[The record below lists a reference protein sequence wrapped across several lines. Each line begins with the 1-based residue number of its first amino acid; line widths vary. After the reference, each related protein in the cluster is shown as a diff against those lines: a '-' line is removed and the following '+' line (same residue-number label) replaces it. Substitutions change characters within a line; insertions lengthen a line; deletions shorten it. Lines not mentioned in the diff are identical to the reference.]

1 MIQSERFY
9 SAIKFT
15 CVLLCVVF
23 TMHVQA
29 SGIVTKVGR
38 VKVEGNTAAIKS
50 ETRAIEV
57 TDYLGRSL
65 SFSKPIE
72 RVIALAPHIV
82 ENVYSAGAGETLVG
96 AVDYSDYPASAKDLV
111 RVGTISSFSLEAI
124 VSLKPDLVIVWH
136 SGRGANVLEKL
147 EKIGIPTYAS
157 DPHSLLDVAR
167 SIRDYGALTGNAD
180 IAEASAKTFELKY
193 RSLAAL
199 HQESEA
205 VSVLYEVWNQ
215 PLQTLNNKHI
225 ISDVIR
231 LCGGVNLF
239 GDEPSLAPVIS
250 VESVLQRNPDV
261 IIASGMG
268 EEQPEWLND
277 WYTWPQLKAVKNKNL
292 YFISPDLLQRHT
304 ARILDGAEIMCSQLD
319 AARLKLGL

>member
-1 MIQSERFY
+1 MSQSTCFY
-9 SAIKFT
+9 SAIKLA
-15 CVLLCVVF
+15 CVLLPLVWAGAVCANDRVINSSDINVAANS
-23 TMHVQA
+23 TA
-29 SGIVTKVGR
+29 TK
-38 VKVEGNTAAIKS
+38 K
-50 ETRAIEV
+50 IEV
-57 TDYLGRSL
+57 TDYLGRNL
-65 SFSKPIE
+65 LFDKPVE

-82 ENVYSAGAGETLVG
+82 ENVYSAGGGETLVG

-111 RVGTISSFSLEAI
+111 RVGAISSFSLEAI
-124 VSLKPDLVIVWH
+124 VSLKPDLVMVWH
-136 SGRGANVLEKL
+136 SGRGANVMEKL
-147 EKIGIPTYAS
+147 EEIGIPTYAS
-157 DPHSLLDVAR
+157 DPHSLMDVAR
-167 SIRDYGALTGNAD
+167 SIRDYGTLTGNEE
-180 IAEASAKTFELKY
+180 IAEESANTYELKY

-199 HQESEA
+199 YQESEA

-268 EEQPEWLND
+268 EEKPEWLDD
-277 WYTWPQLKAVKNKNL
+277 WYAWPQLKAVKTKNL

-304 ARILDGAEIMCSQLD
+304 ARILDGAEIMCSQLE
-319 AARLKLGL
+319 AARVKLN